1 MKLTADL
8 ENYILTWGELATHWG
23 LNRTEAQIHAL
34 LFLTGASLTMEEIS
48 QTLDV
53 ARSNVSTSLKE
64 LLSWRIIKMVSVR
77 GSRRKHYVA
86 ILDAWEMFRSVVY
99 EQRRRNIDPF
109 IGLTRETQAKIEQA
123 KARTP
128 VEDHALRQ
136 IGQLT
141 EFLATSMG
149 WYARL
154 QAMST
159 ATIRQYM
166 KVGSKM
172 LGLRKL
178 L

>member
-1 MKLTADL
+1 MKLTSDL
-8 ENYILTWGELATHWG
+8 ENYILAWGELATRWG

-34 LFLTGASLTMEEIS
+34 LFLTGATLTMEEIG
-48 QTLDV
+48 QTLGV
-53 ARSNVSTSLKE
+53 ARSNVSMSLKE
-64 LLSWRIIKMVSVR
+64 LLSWRIIRSISVR

-86 ILDAWEMFRSVVY
+86 ILDVWEMFRSVVY

-109 IGLTRETQAKIEQA
+109 IGLTRETQARLEQSRS
-123 KARTP
+123 RTP
-128 VEDHALRQ
+128 IEEHALRQ
-136 IGQLT
+136 IGQMT

-154 QAMST
+154 QAMPT
-159 ATIRQYM
+159 QTIRQYM

-178 L
+178 F